1 MDGITAYK
9 ENTITTQSRGHL
21 IVMLYEGAVKFL
33 NQAIEQ
39 IEAGDDGNIADRA
52 EYITKAT
59 NIINELNAI
68 LDVDTGGEI
77 AADLRRLYQFM
88 IRHLLQANIRND
100 TRMIREVIDLLE
112 DLNEGWKAISI

>member
-9 ENTITTQSRGHL
+9 ESTITTQSRGHL

-39 IEAGDDGNIADRA
+39 IEAGDDGSIADRA

-68 LDVDTGGEI
+68 LDVEAGGEI
-77 AADLRRLYQFM
+77 AVDLRRLYQFM

-100 TRMIREVIDLLE
+100 TRMMREVIDLLE

>member
-39 IEAGDDGNIADRA
+39 IDAADGGNIAERA
-52 EYITKAT
+52 EYITKAA

-68 LDVDTGGEI
+68 LDVEAGGNI
-77 AADLRRLYQFM
+77 ATDLRRLYQFM
-88 IRHLLQANIRND
+88 IRHLLQANISND

>member
-1 MDGITAYK
+1 MDGITAYR
-9 ENTITTQSRGHL
+9 ENTVTTQPRGPM

-39 IEAGDDGNIADRA
+39 IEAGDNGNVADKA
-52 EYITKAT
+52 GYITKAT

-68 LDVDTGGEI
+68 LDVEAGGDI
-77 AADLRRLYQFM
+77 ATDLRRLYQFM
-88 IRHLLQANIRND
+88 IRHLMQANIRND

>member
-9 ENTITTQSRGHL
+9 ENTITTQPRGHL

-33 NQAIEQ
+33 NQAIDQ
-39 IEAGDDGNIADRA
+39 IDAGDEGNIADRA

-88 IRHLLQANIRND
+88 IRHLMQANIRND

>member
-1 MDGITAYK
+1 MNGITAYK
-9 ENTITTQSRGHL
+9 ENTITTQPRGHL

-39 IEAGDDGNIADRA
+39 IEAGDDGNVTDRA

-68 LDVDTGGEI
+68 LDIEAGGSI
-77 AADLRRLYQFM
+77 ATDLRRLYQFM

-100 TRMIREVIDLLE
+100 TRMMREVIDLLE

>member
-1 MDGITAYK
+1 MNAITAYK
-9 ENTITTQSRGHL
+9 ENTITTQSRGHM

-39 IEAGDDGNIADRA
+39 IDAGDDGNAEDRA

-68 LDVDTGGEI
+68 LDIEAGGNI
-77 AADLRRLYQFM
+77 ATDLRRLYQFM
-88 IRHLLQANIRND
+88 IRHLMQANIRND

>member
-9 ENTITTQSRGHL
+9 ENTITTQPRGHL

-33 NQAIEQ
+33 NQAIDQ
-39 IEAGDDGNIADRA
+39 IEAGDDGSIADRA
-52 EYITKAT
+52 TYITKAT

-68 LDVDTGGEI
+68 LDVEAGGEI

-100 TRMIREVIDLLE
+100 TWMIHEVIDLLE
-112 DLNEGWKAISI
+112 DLNEGWKAVSV

>member
-1 MDGITAYK
+1 MDGITSYK

-33 NQAIEQ
+33 NMAIDQ
-39 IEAGDDGNIADRA
+39 IEAGDDGNIADKA

-68 LDVDTGGEI
+68 LDIESGGDI
-77 AADLRRLYQFM
+77 AVDLRRLYQFM
-88 IRHLLQANIRND
+88 IRHLMQGNIRND

-112 DLNEGWKAISI
+112 DLNEGWKAVSI